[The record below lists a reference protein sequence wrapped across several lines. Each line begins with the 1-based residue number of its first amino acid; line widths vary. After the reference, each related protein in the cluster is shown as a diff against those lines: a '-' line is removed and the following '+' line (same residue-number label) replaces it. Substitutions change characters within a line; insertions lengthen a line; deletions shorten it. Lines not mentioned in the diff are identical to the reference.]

1 MSLLTLPSPF
11 LFEPLSIDRL
21 PDSFTGRA
29 SAEAKPQPPAELP
42 PVWRATE
49 LAHEHQGVQPSGF
62 AALDAELPGG
72 GWPQRNLIELLT
84 ANPGVGELRLLAPA
98 LRSLTRQGRSL
109 VLLAPPCIPY
119 GPALQQLGIDVSQV
133 MVVQARQPA
142 DRLWAIEQTLRSPSF
157 GALVTWLPETAQ
169 APLRPESLRRLQLAA
184 QSSQGLFWA
193 LRPTQ
198 AACNSSPAV
207 LRLQLDAAAGNALQV
222 RLLKRRG
229 PVQVQPLTLTL
240 EGGLP
245 ARQAELPRNQSMLPG
260 LLAGL
265 GMPAGAGAWAAA
277 T

>member
-21 PDSFTGRA
+21 PDSFTGRTHA
-29 SAEAKPQPPAELP
+29 QAKPQPPAELP

-49 LAHEHQGVQPSGF
+49 LAHEHSGVHASGF

-84 ANPGVGELRLLAPA
+84 PQPGVGELRLLAPV
-98 LRSLTRQGRSL
+98 LRSLTRQSRSV

-119 GPALQQLGIDVSQV
+119 GPALQQLSIDISQV
-133 MVVQARQPA
+133 LVVQARQPA

-157 GALVTWLPETAQ
+157 GALITWLPETAQ
-169 APLRPESLRRLQLAA
+169 SPLRPESLRRLQLAA

-193 LRPTQ
+193 LRPLQ
-198 AACNSSPAV
+198 AARNSSPAI
-207 LRLQLDAAAGNALQV
+207 LRLQLDAAPGNALQL
-222 RLLKRRG
+222 RILKRRG
-229 PVQVQPLTLTL
+229 PVHAQALTLNL
-240 EGGLP
+240 EAGLP
-245 ARQAELPRNQSMLPG
+245 SRQYEVPRHSSPIPG
-260 LLAGL
+260 LRAGL
-265 GMPAGAGAWAAA
+265 GMPAGVALWAAA